1 MSKLP
6 IMTFNNIPFG
16 VMSYNLS
23 FLFDCP
29 IICQTLNIW
38 TNLITALGMYLVLI
52 PKYFVSLLLIGWSK
66 SCKYQHNLHVY
77 HRKITKWHLQI
88 CKNAKLST
96 QQYISCV
103 NKVKDIAHLITR
115 YYWIRLVGLWCLTP
129 LSTICYLYH
138 GGQFY
143 WWRKPEYQRKITDLS
158 QVTDKHYHIML

>member
-103 NKVKDIAHLITR
+103 NKVKDIAHLITS
-115 YYWIRLVGLWCLTP
+115 YYWIRLVGLWCLTYCIVYYIWLYV
-129 LSTICYLYH
+129 LSNIQIYHVWERYL
-138 GGQFY
+138 
-143 WWRKPEYQRKITDLS
+143 RKIP
-158 QVTDKHYHIML
+158 VERRKI